1 MTNEIMQKAVSGLRY
16 IIDGEEFEGK
26 KEIMTIVLMCIE
38 GHICPEENVQ
48 GFFEKPIA
56 ERKPFS
62 PSAQLY
68 TAFLAELPFG
78 IVVTIEPEA
87 FV

>member
-16 IIDGEEFEGK
+16 IIDGEEFGGK

-38 GHICPEENVQ
+38 GHICPKENVQ

-78 IVVTIEPEA
+78 IVVTREPEA
-87 FV
+87 SV

>member
-38 GHICPEENVQ
+38 GHICP
-48 GFFEKPIA
+48 
-56 ERKPFS
+56 
-62 PSAQLY
+62 
-68 TAFLAELPFG
+68 
-78 IVVTIEPEA
+78 
-87 FV
+87 